1 MQIRFNKIGQVQQSR
16 FEVTDTTIRIGSHP
30 QNNVVLKSP
39 FVAKMAAII
48 SRGEMGWEL
57 CSTADNEIKVGGH
70 AVHSGE
76 RTLLVADLS
85 IEIYPYELFLD
96 GIGDEIRTGP
106 NRELINEAVSQLL
119 IQVHEQV
126 LSKIDLNSDSYRP
139 DDIGFLREQE
149 NNIAEF
155 AKLRGLLDPDK
166 KQMLEQCAGLT
177 LQGEVLMQVLDAVNV
192 GTAWKSTALWAE
204 MHSAVSRMESELK
217 MISDRLR
224 LRLGI
229 EKIADKTA
237 RIEAV
242 EKGFWAEWD
251 IVTKDLYS
259 ELLEY
264 LGLRFI
270 KKQIKD
276 IMFGYGPL
284 EDLLRLP
291 NISEI
296 MVVSRDQIYVE
307 KKGIIEKTGRSF
319 VSDEVTVSVIDRIV
333 SKVGRRIDKSEPL
346 VDARLLDGSRVNAVI
361 PPLAING
368 PCITIRKF
376 PDSRLKISDLI
387 RCGALTG
394 AASRFLEAAV
404 ISGSN
409 ILVSGGTGSGKTT
422 LLNCLSDFIPNKERI
437 VTIEDTAELQISKEH
452 VVRLE
457 TKAANVEGRGAYDI
471 RDLVKNSLRMRPDRI
486 IVGECRGAEALDM
499 LQAMNTG
506 HDGSM
511 TTVHANTS
519 ADVILRL
526 EVLVQQAANLPLQ
539 SIHRQIASAID
550 LVVQL
555 ARLENGR
562 RCVTQ
567 ITEFVDYDERDSRIV
582 IKDIFALGDGG
593 YEALLV
599 PTGCLPSFM
608 PTLMSK
614 KLLDLDLF
622 YR

>member
-30 QNNVVLKSP
+30 QNNVVLNSP

-57 CSTADNEIKVGGH
+57 YSTADNEIKVGGH

-76 RTLLVADLS
+76 RTLLVSDLS

-96 GIGDEIRTGP
+96 GLGDEIRTGP
-106 NRELINEAVSQLL
+106 NRELINELVSILL

-126 LSKIDLNSDSYRP
+126 LSKIDLASDSYRP
-139 DDIGFLREQE
+139 DDPGFLRDQE

-155 AKLRGLLDPDK
+155 AKLRGLLDADK

-177 LQGEVLMQVLDAVNV
+177 LQGEVLMQVLDEVNL
-192 GTAWKSTALWAE
+192 GTAWKNTAIWSE
-204 MHSAVSRMESELK
+204 MHTSVSRMESELK
-217 MISDRLR
+217 MICDRVK

-229 EKIADKTA
+229 SKIADKTA

-251 IVTKDLYS
+251 VVTKDLYS

-264 LGLRFI
+264 LGLRYI

-307 KKGIIEKTGRSF
+307 KKGVIEKTGRSF
-319 VSDEVTVSVIDRIV
+319 VSDDVTVSVIDRIV

-361 PPLAING
+361 PPIAING

-376 PDSRLKISDLI
+376 PDTRLKISDLI
-387 RCGALTG
+387 RRGALT
-394 AASRFLEAAV
+394 ASASRFLEAAV
-404 ISGSN
+404 IAGAN

-437 VTIEDTAELQISKEH
+437 VTIEDTAELQIAKEH
-452 VVRLE
+452 VVRME
-457 TKAANVEGRGAYDI
+457 TKAANVEGRGQYDI

-486 IVGECRGAEALDM
+486 VVGECRGAEALDM

-526 EVLVQQAANLPLQ
+526 EVLVQQAAALPLQ

-567 ITEFVDYDERDSRIV
+567 ITEFVDYDERDQRIV

-593 YEALLV
+593 DDALLV

-608 PTLMSK
+608 PKLMNK
-614 KLLDLDLF
+614 KLLNLDLF
-622 YR
+622 YS

>member
-1 MQIRFNKIGQVQQSR
+1 MQIRYNKIGQVQQSL

-39 FVAKMAAII
+39 FVAKMAVII
-48 SRGEMGWEL
+48 SRGKLGWEL

-76 RTLLVADLS
+76 KTLLVPDAA
-85 IEIYPYELFLD
+85 IEIYPYELFID
-96 GIGDEIRTGP
+96 GIGDEILTGP
-106 NRELINEAVSQLL
+106 SRERLNESAAEML
-119 IQVHEQV
+119 IQIHQQV

-139 DDIGFLREQE
+139 DDPEFLREQE
-149 NNIAEF
+149 ENIAEF
-155 AKLRGLLDPDK
+155 AAIRGLLDAEK
-166 KQMLEQCAGLT
+166 KPLLRHCAGLT
-177 LQGEVLMQVLDAVNV
+177 LQGQVLMQVLDEVNYGV
-192 GTAWKSTALWAE
+192 AWKNDSLWAE
-204 MHSAVSRMESELK
+204 MHTAVVRMENELE
-217 MISDRLR
+217 MISNKLR

-229 EKIADKTA
+229 DNIVDKTE

-242 EKGFWAEWD
+242 EKGFWSEWD
-251 IVTKDLYS
+251 NMSEDLYS
-259 ELLEY
+259 ELLQY
-264 LGLRFI
+264 LGMRYV

-296 MVVSRDQIYVE
+296 MVVSRDQIFVE
-307 KKGIIEKTGRSF
+307 KKGVIEKTGRSF

-346 VDARLLDGSRVNAVI
+346 VDARLIDGSRVNAVI
-361 PPLAING
+361 PPIAING

-376 PDSRLKISDLI
+376 PDTRLRTEDLI
-387 RCGALTG
+387 KFGAIT
-394 AASRFLEAAV
+394 AAADRFLEAAV
-404 ISGSN
+404 IMGAN

-422 LLNCLSDFIPNKERI
+422 LLNCLSDYIPDKDRI

-452 VVRLE
+452 VVRME
-457 TKAANVEGRGAYDI
+457 TKAANVEGRGEYDI

-486 IVGECRGAEALDM
+486 VVGECRGPEALDM

-511 TTVHANTS
+511 TTIHANTS
-519 ADVILRL
+519 EDVILRL
-526 EVLVQQAANLPLQ
+526 EVLVQQAADLPVQ
-539 SIHRQIASAID
+539 SIHRQIASAIN

-555 ARLENGR
+555 ARLDNGR

-567 ITEFVDYDERDSRIV
+567 ITEFVDYDEVEQRIMY
-582 IKDIFALGDGG
+582 KDIFAMGDGG
-593 YEALLV
+593 YDALLV
-599 PTGCLPSFM
+599 PTGALPSFM
-608 PTLMSK
+608 PKLMNK
-614 KLLDLDLF
+614 NLLDLELF
-622 YR
+622 YT